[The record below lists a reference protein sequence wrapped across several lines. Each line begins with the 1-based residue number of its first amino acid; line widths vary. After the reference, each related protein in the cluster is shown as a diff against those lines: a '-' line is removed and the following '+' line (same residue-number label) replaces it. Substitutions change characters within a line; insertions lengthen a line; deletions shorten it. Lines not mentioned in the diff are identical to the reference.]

1 MKFFM
6 LRRLTPCVG
15 GGIVRG
21 VNRSIAYFVA
31 LLIAFLPSVA
41 LACNAT
47 AVLAAAMHG
56 PMESVAMQHGDH
68 EHDCCQ
74 EQAHD
79 MQDEDSSSMNGAA
92 CAMDAMCAF
101 ASAIPVGTNA
111 AVLRASAPAAVYI
124 VLPDRFCSAETLPDL
139 RPPIA

>member
-1 MKFFM
+1 MR
-6 LRRLTPCVG
+6 RRLTLRVG

-47 AVLAAAMHG
+47 AVLEAAMHDS
-56 PMESVAMQHGDH
+56 MQSIAMQHADH
-68 EHDCCQ
+68 DHDCCQ

-79 MQDEDSSSMNGAA
+79 MQDEGSSSMNGAA

-111 AVLRASAPAAVYI
+111 ALLTASAPATVYA
-124 VLPDRFCSAETLPDL
+124 VLPDRFLSAETLPDL

>member
-1 MKFFM
+1 MKFFVP
-6 LRRLTPCVG
+6 RLLTRCVA
-15 GGIVRG
+15 GGIVRD
-21 VNRSIAYFVA
+21 VKRSIAYFVA

-47 AVLAAAMHG
+47 AVLTAALHG
-56 PMESVAMQHGDH
+56 PMAGIEIQHGD
-68 EHDCCQ
+68 HDCCQ

-79 MQDEDSSSMNGAA
+79 MQDENSSSMNGAA

-101 ASAIPVGTNA
+101 ASAIPLGTNA
-111 AVLRASAPAAVYI
+111 AVLTASAPAAVYA
-124 VLPDRFCSAETLPDL
+124 VLPDRFLSAETLPDL